1 MLKAMRRNVKAL
13 SVSLWIVVASFIFF
27 IFYSWGTGGRI
38 LRENINVIATVGK
51 QEITTEEYKSNLLQT
66 IERLSRM
73 QSGRVSREMIKGMGI
88 PEQVLQGLISDKII
102 FFLADKL
109 NLVATDEEVREKII
123 NSPEFQRDGKFIGFD
138 EYRQVLA
145 YNRIDL
151 KDFEDSK
158 RIEVLKE
165 KFINVLTSSITV
177 SEKDVMDYY
186 KREKEKLNVEYAI
199 IDISDLKLDK
209 EPTKDE
215 LKNWF
220 GKNKESFKITEKRKG
235 EYVIIDIEK
244 TKGEVE
250 VTESEIRDYWS
261 ENQFLFQIPEK
272 RRVSRIYLKFSE
284 KDKEKVSQEAKEI
297 VSKLKEGKNFE
308 ELAKKFSQDEKA
320 KDGGDWGFDYTALFS
335 EQELKKIQEMNL
347 NDISDPIELK
357 DAFSIL
363 KLTEIIPASVRPL
376 EEVSNQIK
384 DVLLYDKAQKLAQKR
399 GEDLAKEA
407 KKSKNFSKIA
417 KIRGFEVKTTPY
429 LEKEGEPL
437 PDDPSGSINANLF
450 QLEVKKVS
458 DPFMTFKG
466 ICVLQLTDIQK
477 SRDAKFEEV
486 ESKVRESYTKY
497 LKKEKAKEIA
507 SALKSSISFK
517 TLENASKE
525 ANLKYYSKEIGRLD
539 SIEGVGFNPY
549 IEEVIFS
556 LKEGEVSEPLP
567 FENGYAVFRLI
578 KYIPPDM
585 SEWEKEK
592 ERIRNSLE
600 QREKNKFIQAFFER
614 YKEELKV
621 KFNQEAYQKV
631 VDEILGRF

>member
-51 QEITTEEYKSNLLQT
+51 QEITIEEYKSNLLQT
-66 IERLSRM
+66 VERLSRM

-88 PEQVLQGLISDKII
+88 PEQVLQALISDKII

-138 EYRQVLA
+138 EYRRILA

-199 IDISDLKLDK
+199 VDISTVQLDK

-220 GKNKESFKITEKRKG
+220 EKNKESFKIPEKRKG

-284 KDKEKVSQEAKEI
+284 KDKEKVSQKAKEI
-297 VSKLKEGKNFE
+297 FSKLKEGENFE
-308 ELAKKFSQDEKA
+308 ELAKKFSQDEKG

-335 EQELKKIQEMNL
+335 EQEIKKIQEMNL

-407 KKSKNFSKIA
+407 KKSKSLSKIA
-417 KIRGFEVKTTPY
+417 KIKGFEVKTTPY

-437 PDDPSGSINANLF
+437 PEDPSGSINANLF

-486 ESKVRESYTKY
+486 ESKVRESYIKY

-507 SALKSSISFK
+507 YALKSSISFK

-539 SIEGVGFNPY
+539 SIEGIGFNPY

-567 FENGYAVFRLI
+567 FENGYAVFRVI

-585 SEWEKEK
+585 SDWEKEK
-592 ERIRNSLE
+592 ERIRSSIE

>member
-51 QEITTEEYKSNLLQT
+51 QEITIEEYKSNLLQT
-66 IERLSRM
+66 VERLSRM

-88 PEQVLQGLISDKII
+88 PEQVLQALISDKII
-102 FFLADKL
+102 FFLADKI

-138 EYRQVLA
+138 EYRRILA

-199 IDISDLKLDK
+199 VDISTVQLDK

-220 GKNKESFKITEKRKG
+220 EKNKESFKIPEKRKG

-284 KDKEKVSQEAKEI
+284 KDKEKVSQKAKEI
-297 VSKLKEGKNFE
+297 FSKLKEGENFE
-308 ELAKKFSQDEKA
+308 ELAKKFSQDEKG

-335 EQELKKIQEMNL
+335 EQEIKKTQEMNL

-407 KKSKNFSKIA
+407 KKSKSLSKIA
-417 KIRGFEVKTTPY
+417 KIKGFEVKTTPY
-429 LEKEGEPL
+429 LEKGGEPL
-437 PDDPSGSINANLF
+437 PEDPSGSINANLF

-477 SRDAKFEEV
+477 SRDARFEEV
-486 ESKVRESYTKY
+486 ESKVRESYIKY

-507 SALKSSISFK
+507 YALKSSISFK

-539 SIEGVGFNPY
+539 SIEGIGFNPY

-567 FENGYAVFRLI
+567 FENGYAVFRVI

-585 SEWEKEK
+585 SDWEKEK
-592 ERIRNSLE
+592 ERIRSSIE
-600 QREKNKFIQAFFER
+600 QREKEKFIQAFFER

>member
-51 QEITTEEYKSNLLQT
+51 QEITIEEYKSNLLQT
-66 IERLSRM
+66 VERLSRM

-88 PEQVLQGLISDKII
+88 PEQVLQALISDKII

-138 EYRQVLA
+138 EYRRILA

-199 IDISDLKLDK
+199 VDISTVQLDK

-220 GKNKESFKITEKRKG
+220 EKNKESFKIPEKRKG

-284 KDKEKVSQEAKEI
+284 KDKEKVSQKAKEI
-297 VSKLKEGKNFE
+297 FSKLKEGENFE
-308 ELAKKFSQDEKA
+308 ELAKKFSQDEKG

-335 EQELKKIQEMNL
+335 EQEIKKIQEMNL

-363 KLTEIIPASVRPL
+363 KLTEIVPASVRPL

-407 KKSKNFSKIA
+407 KKSKSLSKIA
-417 KIRGFEVKTTPY
+417 KIKGFEVKTTPY
-429 LEKEGEPL
+429 LEKGGEPL
-437 PDDPSGSINANLF
+437 PEDPSGSINANLF

-486 ESKVRESYTKY
+486 ESKVRESYIKY

-507 SALKSSISFK
+507 YALKSSISFK

-539 SIEGVGFNPY
+539 SIEGIGFNPY

-567 FENGYAVFRLI
+567 FENGYAVFRVI

-585 SEWEKEK
+585 SDWEKEK
-592 ERIRNSLE
+592 ERIRSSIE

>member
-51 QEITTEEYKSNLLQT
+51 QEITIEEYKSNLLQT
-66 IERLSRM
+66 VERLSRM

-88 PEQVLQGLISDKII
+88 PEQVLQALISDKII

-138 EYRQVLA
+138 EYRRILA

-199 IDISDLKLDK
+199 VDISTVQLDK

-220 GKNKESFKITEKRKG
+220 EKNKESFKIPEKRKG

-284 KDKEKVSQEAKEI
+284 KDKEKVSQKAKEI
-297 VSKLKEGKNFE
+297 FLKLKEGENFE
-308 ELAKKFSQDEKA
+308 ELAKKFSQDEKG

-335 EQELKKIQEMNL
+335 EQEIKKIQEMNL

-407 KKSKNFSKIA
+407 KKSKSLSKIA
-417 KIRGFEVKTTPY
+417 KIKGFEVKTTPY

-437 PDDPSGSINANLF
+437 PEDPSGSINANLF

-486 ESKVRESYTKY
+486 ESKVRESYIKY

-507 SALKSSISFK
+507 YALKSSISFK

-539 SIEGVGFNPY
+539 SIEGIGFNPY

-567 FENGYAVFRLI
+567 FENGYAVFRVI

-585 SEWEKEK
+585 SDWEKEK
-592 ERIRNSLE
+592 ERIRSSIE

>member
-51 QEITTEEYKSNLLQT
+51 QEITIEEYKSNLFQTLQ
-66 IERLSRM
+66 RLSRM
-73 QSGRVSREMIKGMGI
+73 QRGRLTRGMIKGMGI
-88 PEQVLQGLISDKII
+88 PEQVLQGLISDRII

-109 NLVATDEEVREKII
+109 NLVATDEEVRDKII

-138 EYRQVLA
+138 EYRQILA

-165 KFINVLTSSITV
+165 KFINVLTSSISV
-177 SEKDVMDYY
+177 SEKDVLDHY
-186 KREKEKLNVEYAI
+186 KREKEKLNVEYVI
-199 IDISDLKLDK
+199 VDISSIQIDR

-215 LKNWF
+215 LKKWF
-220 GKNKESFKITEKRKG
+220 EKNKESFKIPEKRKG

-244 TKGEVE
+244 TKSEVD
-250 VTESEIRDYWS
+250 VTESEIRDYWA

-272 RRVSRIYLKFSE
+272 RKVSRIFLKFDE
-284 KDKEKVSQEAKEI
+284 KEKGKVAEKAKDI
-297 VSKLKEGKNFE
+297 ASKLRDGESFE

-320 KDGGDWGFDYTALFS
+320 KDGGNWGFDYTAIFS
-335 EQELKKIQEMNL
+335 QEELKKIQEMSL
-347 NDISDPIELK
+347 NEISDPVELK

-363 KLTEIIPASVRPL
+363 KVTEIVPPSVRPL
-376 EEVSNQIK
+376 EEVSSQIRE
-384 DVLLYDKAQKLAQKR
+384 VLIYEKAQKLAQKR
-399 GEDLAKEA
+399 GEELAKEA
-407 KKSKNFSKIA
+407 KKSKSLSKVA
-417 KIRGFEVKTTPY
+417 KTRGFEVKTTPF
-429 LEKEGEPL
+429 LEKEGEPIA
-437 PDDPSGSINANLF
+437 DDPSGSINSTLY
-450 QLEVKKVS
+450 QMELKKIS
-458 DPFMTFKG
+458 EPFMTFRG
-466 ICVLQLTDIQK
+466 VCLLQLTDIQK

-486 ESKVRESYTKY
+486 ESKVRESYEKY
-497 LKKEKAKEIA
+497 LKKEKGKKIGD
-507 SALKSSISFK
+507 ALKSMIPLKSM
-517 TLENASKE
+517 EDASKD
-525 ANLKYYSKEIGRLD
+525 ANLKYYSKEIGRFN
-539 SIEGVGFNPY
+539 SIEGIGFNPY
-549 IEEVIFS
+549 IEETIFS
-556 LKEGEVSEPLP
+556 LKEGEVSDPLP
-567 FENGYAVFRLI
+567 FENGYALFRVI

-585 SEWEKEK
+585 SEYEKEK

-600 QREKNKFIQAFFER
+600 QNEKNKFIQAFFER